1 MPRIAVGG
9 NDIPDADLFI
19 GVENCIQYRASGQD
33 VTDATF
39 R

>member
-9 NDIPDADLFI
+9 NGIPDADLFI
-19 GVENCIQYRASGQD
+19 GVENCQYRASGQD